1 MNSPLFRYLTNQIK
15 TDMTG
20 NFWKFVIRPYGNVKI
35 AYQHWVRP
43 SEFEEYLEDTDARHR
58 EELAHVEMSYQDK
71 LDEME
76 AQLLEAEE
84 AADVAK
90 QTAALAKATP

>member
-43 SEFEEYLEDTDARHR
+43 SEFEEYLEDQIKNNHI
-58 EELAHVEMSYQDK
+58 EL
-71 LDEME
+71 
-76 AQLLEAEE
+76 
-84 AADVAK
+84 
-90 QTAALAKATP
+90 